1 MASWKTLGSV
11 SFTLGLVVLCSCS
24 EGSFSSMCS
33 GGHLSVSSQV
43 VATPPFDSV
52 EIFINGEVVDSSGT
66 PCATATTN
74 ECQTAYREVAS
85 TRGARFVTT
94 RGNEVTIRKEVNL
107 RDLGGTTDTPEEA
120 TLVVMGWSLETACTA
135 FDKIEARAVGA
146 GFEVAATRPYLP
158 RQTCAADVRIT
169 TPVDS
174 AGTRSEPVQTTT
186 TSFGCD
192 LNPLVPWGE
201 PTSTDGR
208 YSEEGA
214 YPEEA
219 YRREE

>member
-1 MASWKTLGSV
+1 V
-11 SFTLGLVVLCSCS
+11 R
-24 EGSFSSMCS
+24 
-33 GGHLSVSSQV
+33 HR
-43 VATPPFDSV
+43 D
-52 EIFINGEVVDSSGT
+52 D
-66 PCATATTN
+66 
-74 ECQTAYREVAS
+74 REVAS
-85 TRGARFVTT
+85 MRGARFVTT

-135 FDKIEARAVGA
+135 FDTIEARAVGA
-146 GFEVAATRPYLP
+146 GFEVAATRPFSR

-192 LNPLVPWGE
+192 LNQLVPWGE